1 LPPQPIKA
9 RGYPIA
15 VLAKAAGVPL
25 EWKADADLA
34 ADKAAGV
41 LPFGQWPYVHT
52 ADGLGIGQSGA
63 IMRYF
68 SKKGG
73 FEGANDAEYVLG
85 ESASRND
92 LLCGSD

>member
-1 LPPQPIKA
+1 
-9 RGYPIA
+9 
-15 VLAKAAGVPL
+15 
-25 EWKADADLA
+25 
-34 ADKAAGV
+34 
-41 LPFGQWPYVHT
+41 
-52 ADGLGIGQSGA
+52 
-63 IMRYF
+63 MRYF